1 MTRDPAALAATV
13 LRPQCAERLPLDP
26 AEVFPRSGPLG
37 LEIGFGNGEY
47 LAWWAERAPQ
57 WNLLGIE
64 FTRACLER
72 AAERVHRAGVSGRVR
87 LLHGDAR
94 HVLRETLP
102 PGSVDE
108 AIMQFPMPWPRK
120 RHAKHRVI
128 GPRFRSVL
136 ASLLTSGGRFEL
148 VTDQDWYADQAAAD
162 FASDAGFVVEERCV
176 DPDRPFRTRYER
188 RWLAEGRHVHR
199 LRVRLITPRPLA
211 PLSIPASA
219 MDVHHLP
226 ELPSADRLLAL
237 VERRHEEG
245 DLVCVVKEVHR
256 SEDGYLLKVL
266 AADPGFP
273 QMFFARVRGK
283 PSAAVLRVEECGKPF
298 LTPAV
303 RMALSHLAT
312 ELGGAVEAG

>member
-1 MTRDPAALAATV
+1 MHDPQALAATV
-13 LRPQCAERLPLDP
+13 LRPQSAERLPLDP
-26 AEVFPRSGPLG
+26 AEVFPTPGPLG

-47 LAWWAERAPQ
+47 LAWWAEQAPE
-57 WNLLGIE
+57 WNLVGVE

-72 AAERVHRAGVSGRVR
+72 AAERVHRAGVSERVR

-102 PGSVDE
+102 PGSVRE
-108 AIMQFPMPWPRK
+108 AVMQFPMPWPRK

-128 GPRFRSVL
+128 GPRFRATL
-136 ASLLTSGGRFEL
+136 ASLLCADGRFEL
-148 VTDQDWYADQAAAD
+148 VTDQDWYAEQAAAD
-162 FASDAGFVVEERCV
+162 FASDSGFVVEERCV

-199 LRVRLITPRPLA
+199 LRVRLTAPRPLP
-211 PLSIPASA
+211 PLSIPAAA

-226 ELPSADRLLAL
+226 ALPSEDRLRAL
-237 VERRHEEG
+237 IELRHEEA
-245 DLVCVVKEVHR
+245 DLVCVVKEVHC

-273 QMFFARVRGK
+273 QMFFVRLRSK
-283 PSAAVLRVEECGKPF
+283 PTGAVLRVEECGKPF

-303 RMALSHLAT
+303 RMALSHLAAV
-312 ELGGAVEAG
+312 LGGAVEAS